1 MMYFLNNVKTFKLDN
16 KKLIGNS
23 KIGMLDPE
31 LINRRKIA
39 NFLLEELNPS
49 DFFICGLQGQEF
61 VSTKFV
67 CICYF
72 LIVSLQD

>member
-1 MMYFLNNVKTFKLDN
+1 
-16 KKLIGNS
+16 
-23 KIGMLDPE
+23 MLDPE